1 MKPRSHLLDSSL
13 NSEISQMSRYKNYS
27 VPEPPPIPTDEPSI
41 IDLAIQ
47 DIEMFGDASFEI
59 LIPHLR
65 DRKAFGIKK
74 HGNPLQVSNGRDHR
88 LDAFQEILDFIA
100 YTKQGVERGDK
111 DMRVFFYQ
119 AIVMATELAQLVEGG
134 EFNHNIKKK
143 TVINPQ

>member
-1 MKPRSHLLDSSL
+1 
-13 NSEISQMSRYKNYS
+13 MSKRKNYS
-27 VPEPPPIPTDEPSI
+27 VPEPPPIATNEPAI
-41 IDLAIQ
+41 IDLVIQ

-65 DRKAFGIKK
+65 DRKAFGIDK
-74 HGNPLQVSNGRDHR
+74 HGTPLQVSNGRDHR
-88 LDAFQEILDFIA
+88 HDAFQEILDLIA

-119 AIVMATELAQLVEGG
+119 AIAMAAELALLIEGG
-134 EFNHNIKKK
+134 EFNHNVTKK